1 MRGHLNNPREAIS
14 VNYRQVLNIEWDEV
28 RTEAP
33 IPGGASMFCF
43 LLLGTSFVLE
53 LLVFLLLPIALIVLA
68 RVLGMLTRSIM
79 SSDGFVSIAFGVP
92 IDRCRLLWIG
102 HGLLVNMPCRIRMF
116 TR

>member
-68 RVLGMLTRSIM
+68 RMLGMLTRPVM
-79 SSDGFVSIAFGVP
+79 RSDGFISIVFGVL
-92 IDRCRLLWIG
+92 IDRYRLLRIG
-102 HGLLVNMPCRIRMF
+102 SSLLIHMPCRNRML